1 MADLSITVLRT
12 RPCFIYFFGPPAQ
25 TLYFVI
31 FASDPIEH
39 EPVSTQSFGS
49 QFNPSRVARI
59 SHTFVD
65 VPAFVF
71 ILLDHLSKLYQFFY
85 FLKVIDHTVIIPRLA
100 RQLTQLTIC
109 SSAMSRQ
116 VRHHPGSY
124 PSPSGCPPALD
135 FDSLMAREL
144 PNYCCSTL
152 ASSVGLTPTKLR
164 PERQA
169 ATTLRKLSEPLAR
182 ADYSALNYLCLLV
195 LRCLLRGLQP

>member
-1 MADLSITVLRT
+1 MSIAVLRT
-12 RPCFIYFFGPPAQ
+12 RPCFIYFLGPPAQ
-25 TLYFVI
+25 TVYLVV
-31 FASDPIEH
+31 FASDHDRDPTEH
-39 EPVSTQSFGS
+39 EPVSTQ
-49 QFNPSRVARI
+49 RVARI
-59 SHTFVD
+59 RHTFVD